1 VFRSDE
7 LKRERRIRRLARSG
21 GGTGGQSS
29 QGDPETPGHASFA
42 ETPLASLASIDAS
55 GRENWSSALEHE
67 VGAGH
72 ALASI
77 GGKLEMIEKMLSQVI
92 EVQARQEE
100 MIMKLHE
107 DKLGSSF

>member
-1 VFRSDE
+1 M
-7 LKRERRIRRLARSG
+7 ARSG
-21 GGTGGQSS
+21 GGGGGQSS

-42 ETPLASLASIDAS
+42 DTPMASTDAS
-55 GRENWSSALEHE
+55 VRGTWSSAVENDGGGL
-67 VGAGH
+67 H

-77 GGKLEMIEKMLSQVI
+77 GGKLEDIERMLCQVI

-100 MIMKLHE
+100 MILKLHE